1 MWPSKG
7 NSVCLRKK
15 KPLKSRG
22 GKSRKPCATS
32 KKKKRKRS
40 ERREKRSKRRRKSDL
55 RSSMNKLKDR
65 GNVSKKSLKNKIA
78 LDRRVLELVVEPG
91 SPGEQRQ
98 KRRKSLAQDQVATG
112 AHELL
117 KISPLPAVKA
127 GGAGDRVPS
136 RNNRSKSNQRLVVEP
151 GSLVINPKGK
161 AVMKGDGELLEI
173 KREMIGETKA
183 ILGLVRILGDGR
195 AFPSS
200 SSSDLSNSKSDA
212 VFSHLISAG

>member
-98 KRRKSLAQDQVATG
+98 KKTEEPGSRPGGNWRSRASQDQPSASSEG
-112 AHELL
+112 GGGWRSRSQQKQQEQEQ
-117 KISPLPAVKA
+117 PKA
-127 GGAGDRVPS
+127 GGGAWKSRHQSERQGSDEGGWRTVGDKK
-136 RNNRSKSNQRLVVEP
+136 RNDWGNKGNS
-151 GSLVINPKGK
+151 GSG
-161 AVMKGDGELLEI
+161 
-173 KREMIGETKA
+173 
-183 ILGLVRILGDGR
+183 
-195 AFPSS
+195 
-200 SSSDLSNSKSDA
+200 SNSRRW
-212 VFSHLISAG
+212 